1 MTINKNM
8 ENAADGH
15 FLFNGVKLTK
25 GTFDG
30 HFIVGRKITLESG
43 QDAVLN
49 VTGWEVIAD
58 GSSIKYQSPKLDI
71 EMPQCKSLAINAIV
85 DGSGITQILKD
96 TPSQDVYDLNGRKV
110 RSGSSSLE
118 GLPHG
123 IYIIKGRKV
132 KNAKICL

>member
-1 MTINKNM
+1 
-8 ENAADGH
+8 
-15 FLFNGVKLTK
+15 
-25 GTFDG
+25 
-30 HFIVGRKITLESG
+30 
-43 QDAVLN
+43 
-49 VTGWEVIAD
+49 
-58 GSSIKYQSPKLDI
+58 
-71 EMPQCKSLAINAIV
+71 MPQCKSLAINAIV

-110 RSGSSSLE
+110 RSGSSSFE